1 VPEWYRG
8 GLCVGFAMVF
18 QDFAHVLALAV
29 GIVSSGLVSNAWA
42 LVAGETPRLG
52 DLLDPNPTPL
62 TPFRVLAA
70 IFSAPTTILLDG
82 FWWLIAQPLFGIL
95 IIAAGLV
102 WSFLQGV
109 FILNQVFGF
118 T

>member
-1 VPEWYRG
+1 
-8 GLCVGFAMVF
+8 VGFSMVS
-18 QDFAHVLALAV
+18 QHLAYVLALAV
-29 GIVSSGLVSNAWA
+29 GIVSSGLVGNAWA
-42 LVAGETPRLG
+42 IVTGETVRLG
-52 DLLDPNPTPL
+52 DVLDPHPTPL

-70 IFSAPTTILLDG
+70 VFSAPTTILLDG
-82 FWWLIAQPLFGIL
+82 FWWLIAQPAFGIP

-109 FILNQVFGF
+109 FILNQVFGL

>member
-1 VPEWYRG
+1 MGWVMVSQY
-8 GLCVGFAMVF
+8 FAYL
-18 QDFAHVLALAV
+18 LALAV
-29 GIVSSGLVSNAWA
+29 GIVSSGLVGNAWA
-42 LVAGETPRLG
+42 IFTGEAPRLG
-52 DLLDPNPTPL
+52 DVLDPHPTPL
-62 TPFRVLAA
+62 TPFRVMAA
-70 IFSAPTTILLDG
+70 ILSAPTTIMLDG
-82 FWWLIAQPLFGIL
+82 FWWVIAQPLFGIP

>member
-1 VPEWYRG
+1 M
-8 GLCVGFAMVF
+8 CVGWVMVS
-18 QDFAHVLALAV
+18 QHLAYVLALAV
-29 GIVSSGLVSNAWA
+29 GIVSSGLVGNAWA
-42 LVAGETPRLG
+42 IFTGEAPRLG
-52 DLLDPNPTPL
+52 DVFDPYPTMMTPL
-62 TPFRVLAA
+62 RVLAA
-70 IFSAPTTILLDG
+70 VFSAPTTILLDG
-82 FWWLIAQPLFGIL
+82 FWWMIAQPLFGIP